1 MNIVFRT
8 DASQQIGSGHVMRC
22 LTLAKELH
30 SNCEKISFIT
40 REHKS
45 NLNELIIDKGF
56 DLTSMPLQN
65 VLQNNLENYEKWLGV
80 TQEIDAEETIKIV
93 KNQKINWLIIDHY
106 ALDSI
111 WEKKLR
117 FYVEN
122 IMVIDDL
129 ANRTHDCDIILDQNL
144 FNNMQERYKDKTPEK
159 CIKLFGPQYAILG
172 SDYYNFHK
180 KIKARSLPIENI
192 LIFFS
197 SLDLQNL
204 TSMTLSVLEKIGATF
219 KSIEVVISKKS
230 PNYIEVL
237 NKVSKLTG
245 ANIYSDV
252 PTLATLIKK
261 ADLAIG
267 AGGSTNWER
276 LCLGLP
282 TIVVTIADNQQIS
295 NQNLHQKGLIKLI
308 GSADIVGIDDIAS
321 AVKEVIYCNNY
332 DIWSKNCMQVCSGNG
347 TSILSD
353 FILKKHSE
361 LL

>member
-1 MNIVFRT
+1 
-8 DASQQIGSGHVMRC
+8 
-22 LTLAKELH
+22 
-30 SNCEKISFIT
+30 
-40 REHKS
+40 
-45 NLNELIIDKGF
+45 
-56 DLTSMPLQN
+56 
-65 VLQNNLENYEKWLGV
+65 
-80 TQEIDAEETIKIV
+80 
-93 KNQKINWLIIDHY
+93 
-106 ALDSI
+106 LDSI

-129 ANRTHDCDIILDQNL
+129 ANRTHDCDILLDQNL